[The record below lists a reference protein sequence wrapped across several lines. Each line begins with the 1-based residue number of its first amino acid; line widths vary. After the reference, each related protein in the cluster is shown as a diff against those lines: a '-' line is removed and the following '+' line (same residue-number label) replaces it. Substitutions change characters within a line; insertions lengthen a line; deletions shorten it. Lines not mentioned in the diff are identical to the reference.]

1 MLACVV
7 SDGYAFVMEFISYL
21 TSSDRERLMAEG
33 DVMRLSAGEYVLR
46 REQRG
51 GDIYLVESG
60 RLEVI
65 DMRSMP
71 EVILDVLDPGRVV
84 GELSFIDESL
94 CAADVR
100 ALDDALVYHWSRENL
115 LRMLEGDT
123 GFSARF
129 YMALSTAAVG
139 RLRATA
145 HGVGLAGLQS
155 MSSIG
160 GVSAAVVDEAREIAG
175 VARGVWSRVEQ
186 THRVKPTDG
195 AVLKEVE
202 GALLGLVE
210 TVETWLGNV
219 GSVTRAQE
227 AGAVLR
233 TELRHW
239 LIRSRTGLIA
249 VDRRIEQG
257 ARLSFLAHLL
267 LNRAEGTDEIGE
279 RLDSALL
286 ALPTPVGLRARLV
299 TAVEATMAG
308 IPDDRPAKITIVQP
322 SCGALLA
329 RLLPRVVRHG
339 ATIQCV
345 DGDSQTLAFVD
356 AGLQARPVGVQI
368 EMLHED
374 LVSFSE
380 GHSTTEF
387 VPQDVII
394 LNGLV
399 DHLPARLVGS
409 LLQWCRQQLAPQ
421 GRVVLT
427 AMTQTSDVRAMEHLL
442 GWPLVRRA
450 PGDLLDLFAAA
461 GLNASVIPI
470 ELKTPHGGLVIDADL
485 SVNGQV

>member
-1 MLACVV
+1 
-7 SDGYAFVMEFISYL
+7 MEFISYL

-33 DVMRLSAGEYVLR
+33 DVVRLPVGEFLLR
-46 REQRG
+46 RGHRG

-65 DMRSMP
+65 DMRQMP
-71 EVILDVLDPGRVV
+71 EVILDVLGSGRVV
-84 GELSFIDESL
+84 GEMSFVDESVR
-94 CAADVR
+94 AADVR
-100 ALDDALVYHWSRENL
+100 ALDESTVRHWSRENL

-123 GFSARF
+123 GLSARF
-129 YMALSTAAVG
+129 YTALSAAAVG
-139 RLRATA
+139 RLRQTDRSA
-145 HGVGLAGLQS
+145 VGLGGLQT

-160 GVSAAVVDEAREIAG
+160 GVSAAVVEEAREIAG

-186 THRVKPTDG
+186 THRATPNDDS
-195 AVLKEVE
+195 VLKEVE
-202 GALLGLVE
+202 SALLNLVE
-210 TVETWLGNV
+210 TIETWLGNV
-219 GSVTRAQE
+219 NSVVRAQE

-233 TELRHW
+233 AELRHW

-249 VDRRIEQG
+249 VDRRGEQG

-267 LNRAEGTDEIGE
+267 LNRAEGTDVVGE
-279 RLDSALL
+279 RLDHGILS
-286 ALPTPVGLRARLV
+286 LPTPTGLRARLV
-299 TAVEATMAG
+299 TAVEVTASA
-308 IPDDRPAKITIVQP
+308 IPNDRPAKITIVQP

-329 RLLPRVVRHG
+329 RLLPRVVKHG
-339 ATIQCV
+339 ATIQCL

-368 EMLHED
+368 EMLHAD
-374 LVSFSE
+374 LVGLSE
-380 GHSTTEF
+380 GHATISI

-399 DHLPARLVGS
+399 DHLPARLVGT
-409 LLQWCRQQLAPQ
+409 LLQWCGQQLAPG

-427 AMTQTSDVRAMEHLL
+427 AMSQTSDVRAMEHLL

-470 ELKTPHGGLVIDADL
+470 GMETPHGGLVIDADL
-485 SVNGQV
+485 SANGQV